1 MGEGKKIRWFVAAV
15 ILMALTAAVPAYA
28 EPMPET
34 GGYIGGIDNIR
45 DYEGIVT
52 DEMMD
57 GQGDDNDTEPA
68 TDLYGNKMEWDV
80 QGSGREDEAGYE
92 TDADMMEAPT
102 YSAKEQE
109 EILEGLQTADETE
122 TAGKGWL
129 RIRGNLGD
137 GWSGYNITVALF
149 DESQKRVEATLYS
162 QDNFVTKR
170 EFPAGCYKIYRAYV
184 PGDENGSKYPL
195 IVSDSSIEVE
205 QNKTVELTVWRA
217 ADVSME
223 KEITEPEYQKETE
236 MEQPSAWVSG
246 DIRAI
251 AGIGFVLLIF
261 WVSGLAIYR
270 RKINCRRYE

>member
-1 MGEGKKIRWFVAAV
+1 MGEGRKIRWFATAV
-15 ILMALTAAVPAYA
+15 MLMAMAAAVPAYA
-28 EPMPET
+28 EPVPET
-34 GGYIGGIDNIR
+34 GDYIGGIDNIK

-52 DEMMD
+52 DEMMER
-57 GQGDDNDTEPA
+57 QEEDNDTENP

-80 QGSGREDEAGYE
+80 QGSGREDKAGYE
-92 TDADMMEAPT
+92 ADADMMEAPT
-102 YSAKEQE
+102 YSAKEQK
-109 EILEGLQTADETE
+109 EILESFRMADETE

-137 GWSGYNITVALF
+137 SWPGYNITVAF
-149 DESQKRVEATLYS
+149 YDDSQRRVELTLYS
-162 QDNFVTKR
+162 QDSFVSKR
-170 EFPAGCYKIYRAYV
+170 KLPAGRYKIYRAYV

-217 ADVSME
+217 VDIRSE
-223 KEITEPEYQKETE
+223 KEITEPEYQRETE
-236 MEQPSAWVSG
+236 MEQSSAWVSG
-246 DIRAI
+246 DIRAA

-261 WVSGLAIYR
+261 LVSGLAIYR

>member
-1 MGEGKKIRWFVAAV
+1 MGEGKRAGFLAAV
-15 ILMALTAAVPAYA
+15 MLMAMAAAIPAYA
-28 EPMPET
+28 EPVPET
-34 GGYIGGIDNIR
+34 GGYIGSIDNIR

-52 DEMMD
+52 DEMME
-57 GQGDDNDTEPA
+57 GQEEGNDTENP

-109 EILEGLQTADETE
+109 EILESFRTTDKTE

-129 RIRGNLGD
+129 HIRGNLGD
-137 GWSGYNITVALF
+137 GWPGYNITVAF
-149 DESQKRVEATLYS
+149 YDDSQRRVELTLYS
-162 QDNFVTKR
+162 QDSFVTKR
-170 EFPAGCYKIYRAYV
+170 ELPVGHYKIYRAYV

-217 ADVSME
+217 VDVRSE
-223 KEITEPEYQKETE
+223 REITEPEYQRETE
-236 MEQPSAWVSG
+236 MEQSSAWVSG
-246 DIRAI
+246 DIRAA

-261 WVSGLAIYR
+261 WCQGLR
-270 RKINCRRYE
+270 FTEEK

>member
-1 MGEGKKIRWFVAAV
+1 MGEGKWAGCFLTAIM
-15 ILMALTAAVPAYA
+15 LMAVTAAVPAYA
-28 EPMPET
+28 EPVLET
-34 GGYIGGIDNIR
+34 GGYIGGIDTIK

-52 DEMMD
+52 DEMMEE
-57 GQGDDNDTEPA
+57 QEEYNDTENP

-137 GWSGYNITVALF
+137 SWPGYNITVALY
-149 DESQKRVEATLYS
+149 DESQKRVELTLYS

-170 EFPAGCYKIYRAYV
+170 ELPVGRYKVYRAYV

-205 QNKTVELTVWRA
+205 QDRTAEITVWRA
-217 ADVSME
+217 VDVRSE

-236 MEQPSAWVSG
+236 VEQRSAWVSG
-246 DIRAI
+246 DIRAA

-261 WVSGLAIYR
+261 LVSGLAVYR

>member
-1 MGEGKKIRWFVAAV
+1 MGEGRKIRWFAAAV
-15 ILMALTAAVPAYA
+15 MLMAGTAAVPGYA
-28 EPMPET
+28 EPVPET
-34 GGYIGGIDNIR
+34 GGYIGTIDNIR

-52 DEMMD
+52 DEMME
-57 GQGDDNDTEPA
+57 GQEEDNNTENP
-68 TDLYGNKMEWDV
+68 TDLYGSKMEWDV

-109 EILEGLQTADETE
+109 EILESFRTADETE

-137 GWSGYNITVALF
+137 GWPGYNITVALY
-149 DESQKRVEATLYS
+149 DESQRRVETTLYS
-162 QDNFVTKR
+162 QDGFVTKR
-170 EFPAGCYKIYRAYV
+170 ELPAGRYKIYRAYV

-205 QNKTVELTVWRA
+205 QNKTAELTVWRA
-217 ADVSME
+217 ADIRSE
-223 KEITEPEYQKETE
+223 KEITEPEYQKEPE

-246 DIRAI
+246 DIQVA
-251 AGIGFVLLIF
+251 AGIGFVLVIF
-261 WVSGLAIYR
+261 LVSGLAVYR
-270 RKINCRRYE
+270 RKITCRRYE